1 MKKTLLPILL
11 IAAACFPASGKDYP
25 LSSPN
30 GEIQI
35 TLSTGDTLS
44 CQVAYKGMP
53 LFEKCHLQLLAEG
66 KGWEHGPHVAKARRE
81 SVDER
86 LKPLF
91 PLKKSSVRNH
101 YNQLQLLFK
110 GGYGLELRAFDNGI
124 AYRFFTSCR
133 DSICIEDEKLR
144 ITFPGSCL
152 LHLQQAGSFQ
162 TSYEEPYT
170 HVPSEQ

>member
-124 AYRFFTSCR
+124 AYWKSHATLTLLAKQDLPTFGYNMIDPLKSWCWGAILFYPFKISRFS
-133 DSICIEDEKLR
+133 
-144 ITFPGSCL
+144 
-152 LHLQQAGSFQ
+152 
-162 TSYEEPYT
+162 
-170 HVPSEQ
+170 